1 MDKDFCTENL
11 SWISL
16 LLLVNIHCIV
26 LMKDIGKQNKEMK
39 FFNTNFESTYQN
51 EHFITILT
59 LFNDGYVQP
68 GCQKPFHAWFPHRKP
83 EHEISAKKKT
93 IVSVIYQYESV

>member
-1 MDKDFCTENL
+1 
-11 SWISL
+11 
-16 LLLVNIHCIV
+16 
-26 LMKDIGKQNKEMK
+26 MK
-39 FFNTNFESTYQN
+39 FFNPNFESTYQN

-93 IVSVIYQYESV
+93 IVSVIYQFESV

>member
-16 LLLVNIHCIV
+16 LWLVNIHCIV

-39 FFNTNFESTYQN
+39 FSNPNFESTY
-51 EHFITILT
+51 
-59 LFNDGYVQP
+59 
-68 GCQKPFHAWFPHRKP
+68 
-83 EHEISAKKKT
+83 
-93 IVSVIYQYESV
+93 